1 MKGLLIKDYKIILHN
16 KKLLIIM
23 LLVQLLAL
31 QNYDGYSFLIGYT
44 IMIFVL
50 LVLNTI
56 SMDEYYKSSP
66 FLMTMP
72 VRRKTYVTEKYA
84 LMLGFSFLG
93 AALSTAFVILLH
105 RDMLREILLEGIM
118 IYGILAL
125 LQLLMLPIQ
134 LKFGG
139 EKGRIVLIGLLTC
152 VTVIATSLNTI
163 LPNTFRMQGA
173 AGNLIRNIFAGFLS
187 LSNGMMVLI
196 VLLVFFACLMLSYCI
211 SLQVM
216 RKKEF

>member
-31 QNYDGYSFLIGYT
+31 QNYDGYSFLFGYT

-163 LPNTFRMQGA
+163 LPNAFRMQGA
-173 AGNLIRNIFAGFLS
+173 VGNLIRNIFTGFLS

-211 SLQVM
+211 SLRVM

>member
-16 KKLLIIM
+16 KKLFIIM

-50 LVLNTI
+50 LGLNTI

-105 RDMLREILLEGIM
+105 SEMLREILLEGIM
-118 IYGILAL
+118 IYGIHAL

-139 EKGRIVLIGLLTC
+139 EKGRIVLIGLLSC

-163 LPNTFRMQGA
+163 LPNAFGMQGA
-173 AGNLIRNIFAGFLS
+173 AGNLIRNIFTGFFS
-187 LSNGMMVLI
+187 LSNGMMTLI
-196 VLLVFFACLMLSYCI
+196 VLLVFFACFMLSYCI
-211 SLQVM
+211 SLRVM